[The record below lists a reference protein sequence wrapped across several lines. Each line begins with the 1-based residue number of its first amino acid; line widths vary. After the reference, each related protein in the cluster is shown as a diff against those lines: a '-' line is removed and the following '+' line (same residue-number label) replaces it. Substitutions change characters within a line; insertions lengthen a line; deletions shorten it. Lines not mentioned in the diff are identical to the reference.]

1 MLQGAE
7 IRDGDPKSDQGWKP
21 PGASLRSGESATEN
35 TAKLSTGGWQR
46 EENNTCPSPHLL
58 EQLDLE
64 S

>member
-1 MLQGAE
+1 METLKVTKG
-7 IRDGDPKSDQGWKP
+7 GKP

-46 EENNTCPSPHLL
+46 EENNACPSPHLL

-64 S
+64 G

>member
-1 MLQGAE
+1 MTKG
-7 IRDGDPKSDQGWKP
+7 GKP

-46 EENNTCPSPHLL
+46 EENNACPSPHLL